1 MWIPILYIGTSTYF
15 KFRFVDLSSLDKQG
29 AISQDAG
36 QGGNASL
43 ENKTIQ
49 KSIII
54 NQS

>member
-29 AISQDAG
+29 PTSQDAG

-43 ENKTIQ
+43 ERSIQKTIPT
-49 KSIII
+49 
-54 NQS
+54 NQP